1 MIKELHLL
9 CYRVFIV
16 MKIAIFGKQYHPS
29 YQGVVQNLFD
39 TLTDFGCEICIEQEF
54 FDMLLI
60 DNALHLPKM
69 SCISNNDFDADMA
82 LSIGG
87 DGTFLHTAVCIGNKG
102 IPILGINTGRLGF
115 LADLSGNEVDGVL
128 RDILQGNYKVE
139 ERSVLHVE
147 AGKTGSLWPYALN
160 EVAVLKQDSASMIS
174 ISTTIDDEYF
184 NTYQADGLIIATPTG
199 STAYALS
206 AGGPILVPQAAN
218 WVLAPVAPH
227 SFTVR
232 PLVVNDD
239 VVITLQVACRT
250 GKFMLSCDG
259 RSIQLNA
266 GEVVTLRKADFC
278 IKVVKGYNHTFSK
291 TLRNKLMWG
300 VDKRD

>member
-1 MIKELHLL
+1 
-9 CYRVFIV
+9 
-16 MKIAIFGKQYHPS
+16 MKIAIFGKQYHTS
-29 YQGVVQNLFD
+29 YQEVLQELFD
-39 TLTDFGCEICIEQEF
+39 TLVALRCDIHIEQEF
-54 FDMLLI
+54 LDMLLT
-60 DNALHLPKM
+60 DPALQLPDM
-69 SCISNNDFDADMA
+69 SSITSNNFDADMA

-87 DGTFLHTAVCIGNKG
+87 DGTFLHTAARIGSKN

-115 LADLSGNEVDGVL
+115 LAELSGNEVGPAL
-128 RDILQGNYKVE
+128 QDILKGQYQVE
-139 ERSVLHVE
+139 ERTLLQVE
-147 AGKTGSLWPYALN
+147 SEGIETLWPYSLN
-160 EVAVLKQDSASMIS
+160 EVAILKLDSASMIS
-174 ISTTIDDEYF
+174 IRTIINDDYF

-239 VVITLQVACRT
+239 VTISLQVACRT

-259 RSIQLNA
+259 RSIQLPA
-266 GEVVTLRKADFC
+266 DKTITLRKAPFT
-278 IKVVKGYNHTFSK
+278 IKVVKGNGHTFSK

>member
-1 MIKELHLL
+1 
-9 CYRVFIV
+9 
-16 MKIAIFGKQYHPS
+16 MKIAIFGKQYDS
-29 YQGVVQNLFD
+29 NYRTIVQQLFD
-39 TLTDFGCEICIEQEF
+39 TLCNRGCEVCVDALF
-54 FDMLLI
+54 LDMLSKDSCLQLPLSTPI
-60 DNALHLPKM
+60 CDN
-69 SCISNNDFDADMA
+69 NFVADMA

-87 DGTFLHTAVCIGNKG
+87 DGTFLYTAACVGNKG
-102 IPILGINTGRLGF
+102 IPILGINTGHLGF
-115 LADLSGNEVDGVL
+115 LADLSGSEAGEALDV
-128 RDILQGNYKVE
+128 ILQGNYKVE
-139 ERSVLHVE
+139 KRSVLHVE
-147 AGKTGSLWPYALN
+147 IDGSPELWPYALN

-174 ISTTIDDEYF
+174 IKTTINDEYF
-184 NTYQADGLIIATPTG
+184 NTYQADGLVIATPTG

-239 VVITLQVACRT
+239 VVITLQVTCRT

-259 RSIQLNA
+259 RSVQLRA
-266 GEVVTLRKADFC
+266 GECVTLRKADFG

-300 VDKRD
+300 IDKRD

>member
-1 MIKELHLL
+1 
-9 CYRVFIV
+9 
-16 MKIAIFGKQYHPS
+16 MKIAIFGKQYEHAHVK
-29 YQGVVQNLFD
+29 VVQQLFD
-39 TLTDFGCEICIEQEF
+39 TLFHYNCEICVEATYL
-54 FDMLLI
+54 DMLLN
-60 DNALHLPKM
+60 DNELYIPCEV
-69 SCISNNDFDADMA
+69 SVCDDCFTADMA

-87 DGTFLHTAVCIGNKG
+87 DGTFLHTAACVGNKG
-102 IPILGINTGRLGF
+102 IPILGVNTGHLGF
-115 LADLSGNEVDGVL
+115 LADLSGNEVDDVL
-128 RDILQGNYKVE
+128 CEILQGNYKVE
-139 ERSVLHVE
+139 ERTVLYVE
-147 AGKTGSLWPYALN
+147 ANGIETLWPYALN
-160 EVAVLKQDSASMIS
+160 EVAILKQDSASMIS

-184 NTYQADGLIIATPTG
+184 NTYQADGLVIATPTG

-206 AGGPILVPQAAN
+206 AGGPVLVPQAAN

-239 VVITLQVACRT
+239 VIITLQVACRT

-259 RSIQLNA
+259 RSVQLCA
-266 GEVVTLRKADFC
+266 GETITLRKADFG

>member
-1 MIKELHLL
+1 
-9 CYRVFIV
+9 
-16 MKIAIFGKQYHPS
+16 MKIAIFGKQYRATDRE
-29 YQGVVQNLFD
+29 VVQQVLN
-39 TLTDFGCEICIEQEF
+39 TLARLACDACIEAEF
-54 FDMLLI
+54 DEMLRQDASLQ
-60 DNALHLPKM
+60 LPPI
-69 SCISNNDFDADMA
+69 CHIVDNDFEADMA

-87 DGTFLHTAVCIGNKG
+87 DGTFLHTAARVGDKG
-102 IPILGINTGRLGF
+102 IPILGINTGHLGF
-115 LADLSGNEVDGVL
+115 LADLSGQDVDVSL
-128 RDILQGNYKVE
+128 SAILQGDYVVE
-139 ERSVLHVE
+139 NRSLLYVQADALD
-147 AGKTGSLWPYALN
+147 SLWPYALN
-160 EVAVLKQDSASMIS
+160 EVAILKQDSASMIS
-174 ISTTIDDEYF
+174 ISTAINGDYF
-184 NTYQADGLIIATPTG
+184 NTYQADGLVIATPTG

-239 VVITLQVACRT
+239 VTITLQVACRT

-259 RSIQLNA
+259 RSVAMQA
-266 GEVVTLRKADFC
+266 GETITLRKAPFST
-278 IKVVKGYNHTFSK
+278 KVVKGRGHTFSK

>member
-1 MIKELHLL
+1 MINKLHLL

-16 MKIAIFGKQYHPS
+16 MKIAIFGKQYNPS
-29 YQGVVQNLFD
+29 YQEVVQELFD
-39 TLTDFGCEICIEQEF
+39 TLVAHGCEVCIEQEF
-54 FDMLLI
+54 VDMLRT
-60 DNALHLPKM
+60 DSALQLPDM
-69 SCISNNDFDADMA
+69 SYICNHNFDADMA

-87 DGTFLHTAVCIGNKG
+87 DGTFLHTATRIGNKG
-102 IPILGINTGRLGF
+102 IPILGINTGHLGF
-115 LADLSGNEVDGVL
+115 LADLSGHELGNTLQE
-128 RDILQGNYKVE
+128 ILKGQYQVE
-139 ERSVLHVE
+139 ERTLLQVE
-147 AGKTGSLWPYALN
+147 ADGIEELWPYSLN
-160 EVAVLKQDSASMIS
+160 EVAILKQDSASMIS
-174 ISTTIDDEYF
+174 ISTAINNDYF
-184 NTYQADGLIIATPTG
+184 NTYQADGLVIATPTG

-239 VVITLQVACRT
+239 VTISLQVACRT

-259 RSIQLNA
+259 RSKQLPA
-266 GEVVTLRKADFC
+266 GNTITLRKAPFT
-278 IKVVKGYNHTFSK
+278 IKVVKGNGHTFSK

-300 VDKRD
+300 VDKRY

>member
-1 MIKELHLL
+1 
-9 CYRVFIV
+9 
-16 MKIAIFGKQYHPS
+16 MKIAIFGKLYDS
-29 YQGVVQNLFD
+29 DYRTIVQQLFD
-39 TLTDFGCEICIEQEF
+39 TLKYRCCEVCVDALF
-54 FDMLLI
+54 LDMLSKDCDLQLPPVTPI
-60 DNALHLPKM
+60 CDNK
-69 SCISNNDFDADMA
+69 FVADMA

-87 DGTFLHTAVCIGNKG
+87 DGTFLYTAACVGDKG
-102 IPILGINTGRLGF
+102 IPILGINTGHLGF
-115 LADLSGNEVDGVL
+115 LADLSSSESGEVLDE
-128 RDILQGNYKVE
+128 ILQGNYKVE

-147 AGKTGSLWPYALN
+147 IDDKIELWPYALN

-174 ISTTIDDEYF
+174 IRTTINDEYF
-184 NTYQADGLIIATPTG
+184 NTYQADGLVVATPTG

-239 VVITLQVACRT
+239 AIITLQVTCRT

-259 RSIQLNA
+259 RSVQLYA
-266 GEVVTLRKADFC
+266 GECVTLSKADFG

-300 VDKRD
+300 IDKRD

>member
-1 MIKELHLL
+1 
-9 CYRVFIV
+9 
-16 MKIAIFGKQYHPS
+16 MKIAIFGKQYHTS
-29 YQGVVQNLFD
+29 YQEVLQELFD
-39 TLTDFGCEICIEQEF
+39 TLVALRCDIHIEQEF
-54 FDMLLI
+54 LDMLLT
-60 DNALHLPKM
+60 DQALQLPDM
-69 SCISNNDFDADMA
+69 SSITCNNFDADMA

-87 DGTFLHTAVCIGNKG
+87 DGTFLHTAARIGSKN

-115 LADLSGNEVDGVL
+115 LAELSGNEVGPAL
-128 RDILQGNYKVE
+128 QDILKGQYQVE
-139 ERSVLHVE
+139 ERTLLQVE
-147 AGKTGSLWPYALN
+147 SEGIETLWPYSLN
-160 EVAVLKQDSASMIS
+160 EVAILKLDSASMIS
-174 ISTTIDDEYF
+174 IRTIINDDYF
-184 NTYQADGLIIATPTG
+184 NTYQADGLVIATPTG

-239 VVITLQVACRT
+239 VTISLQVSCCT

-259 RSIQLNA
+259 RSVQLPA
-266 GEVVTLRKADFC
+266 GTAITLRKAAFT
-278 IKVVKGYNHTFSK
+278 IKVVKGNGHTFSQ

>member
-1 MIKELHLL
+1 MN
-9 CYRVFIV
+9 
-16 MKIAIFGKQYHPS
+16 IAIFGKKYDIAERAIIQR
-29 YQGVVQNLFD
+29 LFD
-39 TLTDFGCEICIEQEF
+39 TLVQMGCNMSIELSLYKQLQQ
-54 FDMLLI
+54 DADLLLPQVAII
-60 DNALHLPKM
+60 DGNVF
-69 SCISNNDFDADMA
+69 SADMA

-87 DGTFLHTAVCIGNKG
+87 DGTFLHTATCVGDKN
-102 IPILGINTGRLGF
+102 IPILGINTGHLGF
-115 LADLSGNEVDGVL
+115 LADLSGNNIEN
-128 RDILQGNYKVE
+128 DIREIITGKYKVE
-139 ERSVLHVE
+139 ERTLLQVE
-147 AGKTGSLWPYALN
+147 ADGLEDCWPYALN
-160 EVAVLKQDSASMIS
+160 EVAILKQDSASMIS
-174 ISTTIDDEYF
+174 VRTTINDEYF

-239 VVITLQVACRT
+239 VTISLQVSCRT
-250 GKFMLSCDG
+250 GKFLLSCDG
-259 RSIQLNA
+259 RSIQMPAEQTL
-266 GEVVTLRKADFC
+266 TLRKAPFK
-278 IKVVKGYNHTFSK
+278 IMVVKGYNHTFSR

>member
-1 MIKELHLL
+1 MN
-9 CYRVFIV
+9 
-16 MKIAIFGKQYHPS
+16 IAIFGKKYDTAERAIIQR
-29 YQGVVQNLFD
+29 LLD
-39 TLTDFGCEICIEQEF
+39 TLVQMGCNMSIELSLYKQLQQDTD
-54 FDMLLI
+54 LLLPQVAII
-60 DNALHLPKM
+60 DGNVF
-69 SCISNNDFDADMA
+69 SADMA

-87 DGTFLHTAVCIGNKG
+87 DGTFLHTATCVGDKN
-102 IPILGINTGRLGF
+102 IPILGINTGHLGF
-115 LADLSGNEVDGVL
+115 LADLSGNNIEN
-128 RDILQGNYKVE
+128 DIREIITGKYKVE
-139 ERSVLHVE
+139 ERTLLQVE
-147 AGKTGSLWPYALN
+147 ADGLEGCWPFALN
-160 EVAVLKQDSASMIS
+160 EVAILKQDSASMIS
-174 ISTTIDDEYF
+174 VRTTINDEYF

-239 VVITLQVACRT
+239 VTISLQVSCRT
-250 GKFMLSCDG
+250 GKFLLSCDG
-259 RSIQLNA
+259 RSIQMPAEQIL
-266 GEVVTLRKADFC
+266 TLRKAPFK
-278 IKVVKGYNHTFSK
+278 IMVVKGYNHTFSR

>member
-1 MIKELHLL
+1 
-9 CYRVFIV
+9 
-16 MKIAIFGKQYHPS
+16 MKIAIFGKQYHTS
-29 YQGVVQNLFD
+29 YQEVLQELFD
-39 TLTDFGCEICIEQEF
+39 TLVALRCDIHIEQEF
-54 FDMLLI
+54 LDMLLT
-60 DNALHLPKM
+60 DQALQLPDM
-69 SCISNNDFDADMA
+69 SSITCNNFDADMA

-87 DGTFLHTAVCIGNKG
+87 DGTFLHTAARIGSKN

-115 LADLSGNEVDGVL
+115 LAELSGNEVGPAL
-128 RDILQGNYKVE
+128 QDILKGQYQVE
-139 ERSVLHVE
+139 ERTLLQVE
-147 AGKTGSLWPYALN
+147 SEGIETLWPYSLN
-160 EVAVLKQDSASMIS
+160 EVAILKLDSASMIS
-174 ISTTIDDEYF
+174 IRTIINDDYF
-184 NTYQADGLIIATPTG
+184 NTYQADGLVIATPTG

-206 AGGPILVPQAAN
+206 AGGPILMPQAAN

-239 VVITLQVACRT
+239 VTISLQVACRT

-259 RSIQLNA
+259 RSIQLPA
-266 GEVVTLRKADFC
+266 DKTITLRKAPFT
-278 IKVVKGYNHTFSK
+278 IKVVKGNGHTFSK

>member
-1 MIKELHLL
+1 MINKLHLL
-9 CYRVFIV
+9 AHRFIIT
-16 MKIAIFGKQYHPS
+16 MKIAIFGKQYRPS
-29 YQGVVQNLFD
+29 DREVLQQLFD
-39 TLTDFGCEICIEQEF
+39 TLIALDCSICIEQDF
-54 FDMLLI
+54 YDTLLA
-60 DNALHLPKM
+60 DSLLQLPSM
-69 SCISNNDFDADMA
+69 CCISDNDFYSDMA

-87 DGTFLHTAVCIGNKG
+87 DGTFLHTATRIGDKG
-102 IPILGINTGRLGF
+102 IPILGINTGHLGF
-115 LADLSGNEVDGVL
+115 LADLSGNEVGNTL
-128 RDILQGNYKVE
+128 QDILKGRYQVE
-139 ERSVLHVE
+139 ERTLLQVE
-147 AGKTGSLWPYALN
+147 ADGIESIWPYSLN
-160 EVAVLKQDSASMIS
+160 EVAILKQDSASMIS
-174 ISTTIDDEYF
+174 IRTAIDNDYF
-184 NTYQADGLIIATPTG
+184 NTYQADGLVIATPTG

-239 VVITLQVACRT
+239 VVISLQVSCRT

-259 RSIQLNA
+259 RSIQLPA
-266 GEVVTLRKADFC
+266 GGTISLRKAPFT
-278 IKVVKGYNHTFSK
+278 IKVVKGNNHTFSK

>member
-1 MIKELHLL
+1 
-9 CYRVFIV
+9 
-16 MKIAIFGKQYHPS
+16 MKIAIFGKQYHTS
-29 YQGVVQNLFD
+29 YHNVMQQLFD
-39 TLTDFGCEICIEQEF
+39 TLSALNCHVCIETSFLQ
-54 FDMLLI
+54 MLEQDHTL
-60 DNALHLPKM
+60 NLPIM
-69 SCISNNDFDADMA
+69 QPIADTNFDADMA

-87 DGTFLHTAVCIGNKG
+87 DGTFLHTASQVADKG
-102 IPILGINTGRLGF
+102 VPILGINTGHLGF
-115 LADLSGNEVDGVL
+115 LADLSGHEVGSSL
-128 RDILQGNYKVE
+128 QEILSGRYMVE
-139 ERSVLHVE
+139 ERTLLQVE
-147 AGKTGSLWPYALN
+147 VQDITTLWPYALN

-174 ISTTIDDEYF
+174 ISTVINGDYF
-184 NTYQADGLIIATPTG
+184 NTYQADGLVIATPTG

-218 WVLAPVAPH
+218 WVLVPVAPH

-239 VVITLQVACRT
+239 VTISLQVSCRT

-259 RSIQLNA
+259 RSVQLPA
-266 GEVVTLRKADFC
+266 GETITLSKAPFTT
-278 IKVVKGYNHTFSK
+278 KVVKGHGHTFSK

>member
-1 MIKELHLL
+1 
-9 CYRVFIV
+9 
-16 MKIAIFGKQYHPS
+16 MKIAIFGKQYHTS
-29 YQGVVQNLFD
+29 YQEVLQELFD
-39 TLTDFGCEICIEQEF
+39 TLVALRCDIHIEQEF
-54 FDMLLI
+54 LDKLLTDQALQLPDMSSI
-60 DNALHLPKM
+60 T
-69 SCISNNDFDADMA
+69 CNNFDADMA

-87 DGTFLHTAVCIGNKG
+87 DGTFLHTAARIGSKN

-115 LADLSGNEVDGVL
+115 LAELSGNEVGPAL
-128 RDILQGNYKVE
+128 QDILKGQYQVE
-139 ERSVLHVE
+139 ERTLLQVE
-147 AGKTGSLWPYALN
+147 SEGIETLWPYSLN
-160 EVAVLKQDSASMIS
+160 EVAILKLDSASMIS
-174 ISTTIDDEYF
+174 IRTIINDDYF
-184 NTYQADGLIIATPTG
+184 NTYQADGLVIATPTG

-239 VVITLQVACRT
+239 VTISLQVSCRT

-259 RSIQLNA
+259 RSVQLPA
-266 GEVVTLRKADFC
+266 GTAITLRKAAFT
-278 IKVVKGYNHTFSK
+278 IKVVKGNDHTFSK

>member
-1 MIKELHLL
+1 
-9 CYRVFIV
+9 
-16 MKIAIFGKQYHPS
+16 MKIAIFGKQYHTS
-29 YQGVVQNLFD
+29 YQEVLQELFD
-39 TLTDFGCEICIEQEF
+39 TLVALRCDIHIEQEF
-54 FDMLLI
+54 LDMLLT
-60 DNALHLPKM
+60 DQALQLPDM
-69 SCISNNDFDADMA
+69 SSITCNNFDADMA

-87 DGTFLHTAVCIGNKG
+87 DGTFLHTAARIGSKN

-115 LADLSGNEVDGVL
+115 LAELSGNEVGPAL
-128 RDILQGNYKVE
+128 QDILKGQYQVE
-139 ERSVLHVE
+139 ERTLLQVE
-147 AGKTGSLWPYALN
+147 SEGIETLWPYSLN
-160 EVAVLKQDSASMIS
+160 EVAILKLDSASMIS
-174 ISTTIDDEYF
+174 IRTIINDDYF
-184 NTYQADGLIIATPTG
+184 NTYQADGLVIATPTG

-239 VVITLQVACRT
+239 VTISLQVSCRT

-259 RSIQLNA
+259 RSVQLPA
-266 GEVVTLRKADFC
+266 GTAITLRKAAFT
-278 IKVVKGYNHTFSK
+278 IKVVKGNDHTFSK